1 MRKIFTISMML
12 LFGVI
17 AFTSCKKD
25 VHALDTNVAAVST
38 LNLPA
43 DQASFSLD
51 PKSSSG
57 IVFQWAASSTQ
68 DLVLY
73 EIAFDKP
80 TGDFSNPV
88 YKVLSDGSGVQTQAT
103 ISQKLMN
110 TIASMAGIASSSTG
124 TLKWTVIVSK
134 VANKQ
139 VSTTSRI
146 IQLNRPAGFAVLPA
160 SLYITGTA
168 TEAGADI
175 TKAIAMKKVTD
186 NSGKVIEGVFELYT
200 SLQPGTYTLADKN
213 SGTPT
218 VYSVQNGTSVQA
230 NGSTTVTGS
239 KAVYRISIDLTTAS
253 ATFTQI
259 VSVGFWSAPPGKV
272 SFTLPYVGNSQW
284 ETTTTVVI
292 PQQSYGLDSRYKYQF
307 TVADASGKQSLEWYG
322 SKNSDNP
329 DPNST
334 TLPSYFYVY
343 PVDNSQFNYCFK
355 LLPATNNKNCSIN
368 VNFSPAISNYNN
380 TVTIK

>member
-1 MRKIFTISMML
+1 MRKIFMISMML
-12 LFGVI
+12 LFGAI

-25 VHALDTNVAAVST
+25 VHVLDANVAPVSK

-57 IVFQWAASSTQ
+57 IVFQWDASSTQ

-80 TGDFSNPV
+80 TGDFSNPI
-88 YKVLSDGSGVQTQAT
+88 YKVLSNGSGVQTQAT
-103 ISQKLMN
+103 ISQKLLN
-110 TIASMAGIASSSTG
+110 TIAFTAGIASSSTG

-139 VSTTSRI
+139 LSTSSRI
-146 IQLNRPAGFAVLPA
+146 IQINRPAGFAVLPA
-160 SLYITGTA
+160 ALYLTGTA
-168 TEAGADI
+168 TEAGADV

-186 NSGKVIEGVFELYT
+186 GVFELYT
-200 SLQPGTYTLADKN
+200 SLQPGTYTLVDKN
-213 SGTPT
+213 SGTST
-218 VYSVQNGTSVQA
+218 VYSVQNGTSVQL
-230 NGSTTVTGS
+230 NGSTTVTGN

-253 ATFTQI
+253 ATLTQI
-259 VSVGFWSAPPGKV
+259 LSVGFWSAPLGKIT
-272 SFTLPYVGNSQW
+272 FMLPYVGNSQW
-284 ETTTTVVI
+284 ETNTTIVI

-307 TVADASGKQSLEWYG
+307 MVADASGKQSLEWYG
-322 SKNSDNP
+322 SKNPDNP

-334 TLPSYFYVY
+334 TLPSYFYMY

-355 LLPATNNKNCSIN
+355 LLPATNNKNCTVN
-368 VNFSPAISNYNN
+368 VNFSPAIANYNN

>member
-1 MRKIFTISMML
+1 MKKIFTISMML
-12 LFGVI
+12 FYGVI

-25 VHALDTNVAAVST
+25 VHPLDTNVSAVNT

-57 IVFQWAASSTQ
+57 VVFQWGASSTQ

-73 EIAFDKP
+73 EVAFDKP

-103 ISQKLMN
+103 ISQKLLN
-110 TIASMAGIASSSTG
+110 TIASLAGIASSSTG
-124 TLKWTVIVSK
+124 SLKWAVIVSK

-139 VSTTSRI
+139 VSTSSHI
-146 IQLNRPAGFAVLPA
+146 IQINRPAGFAILPA
-160 SLYITGTA
+160 ALYITGTA
-168 TEAGADI
+168 TEAGADV
-175 TKAIAMKKVTD
+175 TKAIAMKKIND
-186 NSGKVIEGVFELYT
+186 GVFELYT
-200 SLQPGTYTLADKN
+200 SLQPGTYTFTDKN

-218 VYSVQNGTSVQA
+218 VYSVQNGTSVQL
-230 NGSTTVTGS
+230 NGNTTVTS
-239 KAVYRISIDLTTAS
+239 AKAVYRIAIDLTTAS
-253 ATFTQI
+253 ATLTQI
-259 VSVGFWSAPPGKV
+259 ISVGYWSAPLGKI
-272 SFTLPYVGNSQW
+272 SFTLPYIGNSQW
-284 ETTTTVVI
+284 ETTTTITI

-334 TLPSYFYVY
+334 TQPSYFYIF
-343 PVDNSQFNYCFK
+343 PVNNSQFDYCFK
-355 LLPATNNKNCSIN
+355 LLSATNNKNCSVN
-368 VNFSPAISNYNN
+368 VNFSPAIVNYNN

>member
-12 LFGVI
+12 LFGAV

-25 VHALDTNVAAVST
+25 VHVLDTNVAAVSK

-57 IVFQWAASSTQ
+57 IVFQWDASSTQ

-80 TGDFSNPV
+80 TGDFSNPI

-103 ISQKLMN
+103 ISQKLLN
-110 TIASMAGIASSSTG
+110 TIASMGGIASSSSG

-139 VSTTSRI
+139 VSKSSRI

-160 SLYITGTA
+160 SLYLTGTA

-175 TKAIAMKKVTD
+175 TKAIAMKKIND
-186 NSGKVIEGVFELYT
+186 GVFELYT
-200 SLQPGTYTLADKN
+200 SLQPGTYTLVDKN

-218 VYSVQNGTSVQA
+218 TYSLQNGTSVQL
-230 NGSTTVTGS
+230 NGSTTVTNKG
-239 KAVYRISIDLTTAS
+239 VYRISVDLTTAS
-253 ATFTQI
+253 ATLTQI
-259 VSVGFWSAPPGKV
+259 VSVGFWSAPLGKV
-272 SFTLPYVGNSQW
+272 TLTLPYIGNSQW
-284 ETTTTVVI
+284 ETTTTISI

-329 DPNST
+329 DPNNT

-343 PVDNSQFNYCFK
+343 PVNNSQFDYCFK
-355 LLPATNNKNCSIN
+355 LLPATNNKNSSIN
-368 VNFSPAISNYNN
+368 VNFSPALANYNN